1 MKLLGA
7 FNPKLQV
14 IYAAATIA
22 VYVIFVLELWEVDFA
37 QLDIRV
43 APFVFLAGILFGL
56 PVGSMRLR
64 ALRKVLPQV
73 DGHFYLGERGVL
85 SRVRE
90 GENAMTLQ
98 RNAWVVAFLI
108 WFAAA
113 TRSRLFYV
121 SLASFIVGSYLT
133 GQALPFIRLWIELSK
148 SERDAKVP

>member
-1 MKLLGA
+1 MKLRGA

-14 IYAAATIA
+14 ICAAATIA
-22 VYVIFVLELWEVDFA
+22 VYVIIVLELWEVDFA
-37 QLDIRV
+37 QLDIRI

-56 PVGSMRLR
+56 PVGAMRLR

-73 DGHFYLGERGVL
+73 DGHFYLSERGVL

-98 RNAWVVAFLI
+98 RNAWALAFVVWL
-108 WFAAA
+108 AAA
-113 TRSRLFYV
+113 AHRKIFYV

-133 GQALPFIRLWIELSK
+133 GQALPFIRLWIELKKGESQT
-148 SERDAKVP
+148 KVL